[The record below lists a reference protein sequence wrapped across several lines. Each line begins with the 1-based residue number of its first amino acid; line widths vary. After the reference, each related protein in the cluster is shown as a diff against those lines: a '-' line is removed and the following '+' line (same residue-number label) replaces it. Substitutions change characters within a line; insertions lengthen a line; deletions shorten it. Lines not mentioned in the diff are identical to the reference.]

1 MVERYPLLD
10 DSQSSERDAL
20 ASIVSGNRLLTWLTK
35 SKSHKIILAA
45 VIVAIV
51 TVSSAAFYYYSFENM
66 FGVQLGGCSEG
77 KQLLSVSPIGL
88 GNLSTVVPLGN
99 FGPSGGHVVA
109 LQSSHIY
116 LNYVHESSN
125 ASIPV
130 PVSIYAPADLTVYQI
145 FAFNQSNGGNTPT
158 YTDYKVSFAVCD
170 QVGGYF
176 IHVMN
181 LSSTLKSAFDNAS
194 FSSPGTKSISV
205 KLKAGQV
212 IGTAGGNPDWPANLD
227 FGMVDSRVPAGTV
240 ANPARYSSYDLH
252 YVCPMDYFPSNVGGA
267 LYSRLGD
274 FAGQLLNITSP
285 KCGNPYQ
292 DVGGTAQGV
301 WLQKTI
307 VTSNN
312 EPIWNAANGQ
322 LDFGYSNLNH
332 SMQVVSISSAL
343 GQQLGITVG
352 IYPYEFVP
360 QPNGSGNMMNLNFTS
375 IYPGSGVYCF
385 QASIPS
391 AQPTQQI
398 AVIAQLMDSTT
409 LRLGVFNSTSCGNG
423 PWQFSSYVDFVR

>member
-1 MVERYPLLD
+1 MW
-10 DSQSSERDAL
+10 
-20 ASIVSGNRLLTWLTK
+20 ITK
-35 SKSHKIILAA
+35 SKSYKIILAL
-45 VIVAIV
+45 VVVAIV
-51 TVSSAAFYYYSFENM
+51 TVSSAAFYYYYFDNM
-66 FGVQLGGCSEG
+66 FGVQLGGCGGG

-116 LNYVHESSN
+116 LNYVRESSN

-130 PVSIYAPADLTVYQI
+130 PVTMYAPADLTVYQI

-181 LSSTLKSAFDNAS
+181 LSSTLKSAFDSAS

-205 KLKAGQV
+205 KLSAGQV
-212 IGTAGGNPDWPANLD
+212 IGTAGGNADWPATLD
-227 FGMVDSRVPAGTV
+227 FGMVDYRVLAGTV

-252 YVCPMDYFPSNVGGA
+252 YVCPMDYFPSDLAGA
-267 LYSRLGD
+267 FYSKLGN
-274 FAGQLLNITSP
+274 FGGQLLNLTSP
-285 KCGNPYQ
+285 RCGNVYQ
-292 DVGGTAQGV
+292 DVSGTAQGV
-301 WLQKTI
+301 WLQKSI

-332 SMQVVSISSAL
+332 TMQVVSISSAL

-360 QPNGSGNMMNLNFTS
+360 QSNSSGNMMNLNFTA
-375 IYPGSGVYCF
+375 INPGNRVYCF
-385 QASIPS
+385 QASMPS
-391 AQPTQQI
+391 TQPPQQI
-398 AVIAQLMDSTT
+398 AVITQLMDLTT
-409 LRLGVFNSTSCGNG
+409 LRLGVLNSTSCGSG

>member
-1 MVERYPLLD
+1 M
-10 DSQSSERDAL
+10 
-20 ASIVSGNRLLTWLTK
+20 
-35 SKSHKIILAA
+35 
-45 VIVAIV
+45 IVAIV
-51 TVSSAAFYYYSFENM
+51 TVSSVAFYYYYFDNM
-66 FGVQLGGCSEG
+66 FGVPLAGCGGG
-77 KQLLSVSPIGL
+77 KQLLSVSPIRL
-88 GNLSTVVPLGN
+88 GNLSTVVPLAN

-125 ASIPV
+125 ASVPV
-130 PVSIYAPADLTVYQI
+130 PVSIFAPADLTVYQI
-145 FAFNQSNGGNTPT
+145 FRFNQSNGGNTPT

-176 IHVMN
+176 IHVMS
-181 LSSTLKSAFDNAS
+181 LSFTLKSAFDGAS
-194 FSSPGTKSISV
+194 FSSPGTKNINV
-205 KLKAGQV
+205 KLNAGQV

-227 FGMVDSRVPAGTV
+227 FGMVDNRVPAGTV

-252 YVCPMDYFPSNVGGA
+252 YVCPMDYFPSDVAGA
-267 LYSRLGD
+267 LYSRLGN

-292 DVGGTAQGV
+292 DVGGSVRGV

-332 SMQVVSISSAL
+332 SMQVISISPAL

-352 IYPYEFVP
+352 TYPYEFAP
-360 QPNGSGNMMNLNFTS
+360 QSNGSGNMMNLNFTQIQPS
-375 IYPGSGVYCF
+375 TGIYCF
-385 QASIPS
+385 QASIPG

-398 AVIAQLMDSTT
+398 AVIVQLMDSTT
-409 LRLGVFNSTSCGNG
+409 LRPGVLSSTSCGSV